1 MADEIR
7 VSSTIQIRKGS
18 LVHVPQPSSFTADIV
33 GEAKGPSPG
42 AISVSPTGTDV
53 DLNEIENPGVCWIQ
67 NLDQDEADGGS
78 GNYITYGI
86 WDPELSR
93 FYPLGEI
100 LPGEFYFLRL
110 SRFIQEEVGTGT
122 GTVGGSSSNRLRL
135 YSNASE
141 INARVEVFE
150 R

>member
-7 VSSTIQIRKGS
+7 ITSSLSIRKDN
-18 LVHVPQPSSFTADIV
+18 LVYQSQPQSMVIDMV
-33 GEAKGPSPG
+33 GDPKGPSPG
-42 AISVSPTGTDV
+42 AIAISPTGTDV
-53 DLNEIENPGVCWIQ
+53 DLSEIDNPGMCWIQ

-78 GNYITYGI
+78 GNYITFGI

-93 FYPLGEI
+93 FYPIGEL
-100 LPGEFYFLRL
+100 LPGEFYVLRL

-122 GTVGGSSSNRLRL
+122 GTVGGPASNRLRL
-135 YSNASE
+135 YSNASA